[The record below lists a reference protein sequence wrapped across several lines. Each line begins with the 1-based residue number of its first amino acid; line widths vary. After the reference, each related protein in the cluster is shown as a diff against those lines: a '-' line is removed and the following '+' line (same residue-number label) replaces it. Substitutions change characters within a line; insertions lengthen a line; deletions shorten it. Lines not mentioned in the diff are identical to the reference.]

1 MTNSLVE
8 TSSPKNYFFKLPRC
22 IFENNIVVGGI
33 SKYGKKKNLFT
44 YYVLWMDGPVKGVE
58 CVCA

>member
-33 SKYGKKKNLFT
+33 SKYGKKKIYLRIMYCGWT
-44 YYVLWMDGPVKGVE
+44 GR
-58 CVCA
+58 